1 MSLIEQIEKI
11 SRQAGKVI
19 LDVYADAFEVE
30 YKPDSSPVTIAD
42 ILASKLI
49 LNELRALDSEIP
61 VLCEEAVAAFPG
73 PNQKNQFWLVDPL
86 DGTKEFV
93 KRTAE
98 FTVNIALI
106 EKGKPVLGVVYLPAK
121 DILYSAVSGQGAYK
135 TTSFDDAVVI
145 RSKARAFDEKWRIVG
160 SRSHAGN
167 IDNWLQKLGD
177 FELIPVGSSLK
188 FCLVA
193 EGSAHLYPR
202 FTPTHFWDTA
212 AGQIIVEEAGGKVI
226 DLQGMPVSYQ
236 NSCQSLNPWFIVS
249 NNEFKLHDF
258 C

>member
-1 MSLIEQIEKI
+1 MINRDELGVENYELGITNYESGSPIRNSQF
-11 SRQAGKVI
+11 VI
-19 LDVYADAFEVE
+19 MMLVQEVE
-30 YKPDSSPVTIAD
+30 AGTGLDDKASSQGWEVT
-42 ILASKLI
+42 
-49 LNELRALDSEIP
+49 P
-61 VLCEEAVAAFPG
+61 Q
-73 PNQKNQFWLVDPL
+73 QKNQFWLVDPL